1 MGTVVARFR
10 EARAPGGAPPAGR
23 RTFTGLQPILAFAGP
38 IPYPIAVR
46 YTRACIESFGYE
58 LAPVVVTSAELEAR
72 LAPLYR
78 DLHLQEGQL
87 EALTGIE
94 ERRWWAPGTSVAD
107 GAAVAARK
115 AVENAAIDP
124 STIDAVIYAAVCR
137 EHFEPAT
144 ACKIAAAVGA
154 STEAAVYDVTNA
166 CLGVMN
172 GIVDLA
178 NRIELG
184 QIRRG
189 LVVACETARE
199 INDVMIER
207 MLRDRSMEHFKRA
220 LTTLTGGSSA
230 VALVVGDAGAVA
242 NPRRRILGGAWQ
254 TSPRWHD
261 LCRWGLESDGNG
273 KVIPFTDT
281 DSPSVLKY
289 GVELGM
295 RTWKAFLDRVGWA
308 REQVDRIICHQVGL
322 GHQESILRALGI
334 PPEKDFP
341 TYRWL
346 GNMGTVSLPLT
357 AALAEEQGFLKP
369 GHRVGF
375 LGIGSGL
382 NCLMIA
388 VEW

>member
-1 MGTVVARFR
+1 MR
-10 EARAPGGAPPAGR
+10 
-23 RTFTGLQPILAFAGP
+23 
-38 IPYPIAVR
+38 VR

-72 LAPLYR
+72 LAPLYKV
-78 DLHLQEGQL
+78 LHLQEGQL
-87 EALTGIE
+87 QALTGIE
-94 ERRWWAPGTSVAD
+94 ERRWWAPGARVGD
-107 GAAVAARK
+107 GAAVAAQK
-115 AVENAAIDP
+115 AVENAGVDP
-124 STIDAVIYAAVCR
+124 STIDAVVYAGVCR
-137 EHFEPAT
+137 DGFEPAT
-144 ACKIAAAVGA
+144 ACRVAASVGA
-154 STEAAVYDVTNA
+154 SPEAAVYDVSNA

-178 NRIELG
+178 NRVELG

-199 INDVMIER
+199 INDVMIEK
-207 MLRDRSMEHFKRA
+207 MLANRDMEFFKKA
-220 LTTLTGGSSA
+220 MTTLTGGSAA
-230 VALVVGDAGAVA
+230 VAVVVGDARAAVGDV
-242 NPRRRILGGAWQ
+242 RRRILGGAWQ
-254 TSPRWHD
+254 TAPEWHG
-261 LCRWGLESDGNG
+261 LCRWGLEPGADGRIG
-273 KVIPFTDT
+273 PFMNT

-289 GVELGM
+289 GVELGV
-295 RTWKAFLDRVGWA
+295 RTWRAFLARAGWA
-308 REQVDRIICHQVGL
+308 REQVDRIICHQVGM

-334 PPEKDFP
+334 PPGKEFP

-388 VEW
+388 IEW

>member
-1 MGTVVARFR
+1 M
-10 EARAPGGAPPAGR
+10 P
-23 RTFTGLQPILAFAGP
+23 
-38 IPYPIAVR
+38 

-58 LAPVVVTSAELEAR
+58 LARVVVTSAELEAR

-78 DLHLQEGQL
+78 ELHIQEGQL
-87 EALTGIE
+87 QALTGIE
-94 ERRWWAPGTSVAD
+94 ERRWWEPGASVAD
-107 GAAVAARK
+107 GAAVAAKK
-115 AVENAAIDP
+115 AVASAGVDP
-124 STIDAVIYAAVCR
+124 STIDAVVYAGVCR
-137 EHFEPAT
+137 ENFEPAT
-144 ACKIAAAVGA
+144 ACKVAAQLGA
-154 STEAAVYDVTNA
+154 SPQAAVYDVSNA

-172 GIVDLA
+172 GIVDLS

-207 MLRDRSMEHFKRA
+207 MLKERSMEFFKQGI
-220 LTTLTGGSSA
+220 TTLTGGSAA
-230 VALVVGDAGAVA
+230 VAVLVGDVGATLK
-242 NPRRRILGGAWQ
+242 PRRRLQSFVQETAPQ
-254 TSPRWHD
+254 FHA

-273 KVIPFTDT
+273 KVLPFMNT
-281 DSPSVLKY
+281 DSASVLKY

-295 RTWKAFLDRVGWA
+295 RTWRAFLERAGWA
-308 REQVDRIICHQVGL
+308 REQVDRIICHQVGM

-334 PPEKDFP
+334 PAEKDFP

>member
-1 MGTVVARFR
+1 MRYSRAR
-10 EARAPGGAPPAGR
+10 
-23 RTFTGLQPILAFAGP
+23 
-38 IPYPIAVR
+38 
-46 YTRACIESFGYE
+46 IESFGYE
-58 LAPVVVTSAELEAR
+58 LAPVVVTSAELEER

-78 DLHLQEGQL
+78 ELHLQPGQL

-94 ERRWWAPGTSVAD
+94 ERRWWEPGMKVGDAASA
-107 GAAVAARK
+107 AAVK
-115 AVENAAIDP
+115 AVENAGVDP
-124 STIDAVIYAAVCR
+124 DTVDAVVYAGVCR
-137 EHFEPAT
+137 EDFEPAT
-144 ACKIAAAVGA
+144 ACKVAAAVKA
-154 STEAAVYDVTNA
+154 SAGAAVYDVSNA
-166 CLGVMN
+166 CLGAMN
-172 GIVDLA
+172 GVVDLA

-199 INDVMIER
+199 INDVMIRR
-207 MLRDRSMEHFKRA
+207 MLENRNMDFFKTA

-230 VALVVGDAGAVA
+230 VAILVGPAGDDPNAS
-242 NPRRRILGGAWQ
+242 RRIVGGNWQ
-254 TSPRWHD
+254 TAPEWHK
-261 LCRWGLESDGNG
+261 LCRWGLETDVHGRTQ
-273 KVIPFTDT
+273 PFTNT
-281 DSPSVLKY
+281 DSGSVLKY
-289 GVELGM
+289 GVELGT
-295 RTWKAFLDRVGWA
+295 RTWRGFLERLGWA

-357 AALAEEQGFLKP
+357 AALAEERGHLRP

-382 NCLMIA
+382 NCMMIG
-388 VEW
+388 VRW